1 MQLQDQNLSGIA
13 DARQFEIIKPQ
24 PEYVIEFENVSRH
37 YRLHHESRL
46 TLQDRF
52 VGFFQRKKNYEDF
65 WALKNVSFKLEK
77 GKTIGIIGRNGAGKS
92 TLLKLAT
99 RVLEPSSGVVRVNG
113 RISAMLELG
122 TGFHPE
128 LSARDN
134 IYLNGAFYGYN
145 REQMD
150 ERFERIVEFSELDK
164 FIDTPVKHY
173 SSGMYMRLGFAVAI
187 TVDPDILVIDEV
199 LAVGDAAFGRKC
211 RRAIEEL
218 KEQSKAMLFV
228 SHSAGEVSRLCDE
241 VIYLN
246 KGEMVA
252 QGSPGEILDD
262 YMTDTMNPT
271 FLMPNKTPSAPTT
284 KSETP
289 VKLPEKSE
297 VPAPRVEKLAPT
309 PVKVRP
315 TTLSLEEMLLPDSD
329 KMRMPQMSRLIQ
341 TSQGIAARNVSTH
354 WQFVLPEHLRQLD
367 TTTLPTPETYIAVLN
382 GVGSYT
388 AELLGLRE
396 SSSDFDRVA
405 GVVKFEPV
413 TTYSVPARRAILIP
427 LTPEMTY
434 KYSQLLLTGPRQ
446 VSAEILEFNLN
457 PSVPLS
463 NPQPNLAP
471 VRHCNFPYCDIRGEN
486 QCRFDILNP
495 NEFGIEIKMILFRDD
510 AEPVERLRSFWVEAL
525 ANVTVDLNEELKDGM
540 GEMRHAEKFY
550 GAVTLESEH
559 LYFASRRQLLLQSP
573 RFHLSANRDL

>member
-1 MQLQDQNLSGIA
+1 MQLQDQNLVNLDG
-13 DARQFEIIKPQ
+13 ARQPEIIQPQ
-24 PEYVIEFENVSRH
+24 PEYVIEFENVSRQ

-134 IYLNGAFYGYN
+134 IYLNGAFYGYT

-228 SHSAGEVSRLCDE
+228 SHSAGEVSRMCDE

-246 KGEMVA
+246 RGQLVA

-271 FLMPNKTPSAPTT
+271 FLMPNTIPPVPVAKPGAPAPKNAPKVEKTP
-284 KSETP
+284 
-289 VKLPEKSE
+289 
-297 VPAPRVEKLAPT
+297 PT

-315 TTLSLEEMLLPDSD
+315 ATLSLEEMLLPDSD

-341 TSQGIAARNVSTH
+341 ISHGIPARNTTTH
-354 WQFVLPEHLRQLD
+354 WQFVLPEYLRHAE
-367 TTTLPTPETYIAVLN
+367 LPIPEAYIAVLN
-382 GVGSYT
+382 GQGAYS
-388 AELLGLRE
+388 ADLMGLRE
-396 SSSDFDRVA
+396 SSSDFDRLA
-405 GVVKFEPV
+405 GAVKFEPV
-413 TTYSVPARRAILIP
+413 AKYDIPANRLKLIP
-427 LTPEMTY
+427 LTPEITG
-434 KYSQLLLTGPRQ
+434 KYSQVMLSAPRQ
-446 VSAEILEFNLN
+446 VIAELIQFNLN
-457 PSVPLS
+457 PSEMLS
-463 NPQPNLAP
+463 NPQTNLSPA
-471 VRHCNFPYCDIRGEN
+471 RYYSFPYCDIRGEN

-495 NEFGIEIKMILFRDD
+495 NAYGIEIKMVLFRDE
-510 AEPVERLRSFWVEAL
+510 AAPVEMLRSFWVEAL
-525 ANVTVDLNEELKDGM
+525 ASVTIDLNDELKDGT

-550 GAVTLESEH
+550 GAVVLEAEH
-559 LYFASRRQLLLQSP
+559 IYFATRRQLMLQSP
-573 RFHLSANRDL
+573 LVHLATIDD